1 MIAPPSIVSSTMAI
15 ARLSAKRVIRGR
27 KLRVAAVAAFVVV
40 LFPAVV
46 ALLESDAIAVDV
58 RHGDVELG

>member
-1 MIAPPSIVSSTMAI
+1 MAI

-58 RHGDVELG
+58 VRGGIKSRSKH